1 MNEKPILSLKE
12 VKELEAYRDELG
24 MLDAVQAQVRLQALR
39 LNRLLKLQ
47 DTESMKQ
54 ISNQMER
61 EVQMLKELCDDIAE
75 QSDRNYE
82 IVSKRQRR

>member
-82 IVSKRQRR
+82 IVPKRQRR